1 MNQRYI
7 RSLDIGTNSER
18 SENTNIL
25 KNRVNEEMEK
35 IYIQDDVGFNKRQLM
50 TAQLQ
55 VKLSKITEWIKCQS
69 LYLET

>member
-7 RSLDIGTNSER
+7 RSLDISTNSEQ

-35 IYIQDDVGFNKRQLM
+35 IYIQDDV
-50 TAQLQ
+50 
-55 VKLSKITEWIKCQS
+55 
-69 LYLET
+69 